1 MKKLKKAVALKY
13 NIKKQKAPTVA
24 AKGKGE
30 TAKKI
35 IKLANE
41 NDIPIK
47 EDKDLVEMLSK
58 IELNKEIPPNLY
70 QAVAEVFSF
79 IYKYSKKE

>member
-13 NIKKQKAPTVA
+13 DTNRQKAPVIA

-30 TAKKI
+30 TAQRI
-35 IKLANE
+35 IKIANE

-47 EDKDLVEMLSK
+47 EDKDLVEMLSH

-79 IYKYSKKE
+79 IYTHTKR